1 MSRAEPTPAAPGSE
15 TVRILIVEDEGAHAE
30 AIRRAFRQS
39 EPAAE
44 IRVVGSLRDF
54 RRTVAAEPPQIALI
68 DLNLPDGRALEL
80 LTAPAEDGAF
90 PLLVMTAFGSEAM
103 AVEALKA
110 GALDYIV
117 KSPEAFSGM
126 PKTVAR
132 ALREWRTLQEHR
144 RISAA
149 LRHNEEKYRL
159 LAENT
164 EAILWEF
171 DILADRW
178 VYVAPYVTR
187 LLGYHP
193 EEWTNLQF
201 WIDRIHADD
210 RSWASQYCER
220 CTRKG
225 ESHSFEYR
233 FVKKDGG
240 VVWLR
245 DVCSVEME
253 GGRPVRLRGFII
265 DITERKQAELQL
277 QQLSLAVEQSP
288 AAVVITNLE
297 AAIEYVNPRFTQIT
311 GYSLEEVRGQNPR
324 ILQSGELLP
333 ELYRTLWQTLIAGEA
348 WYGEFQNR
356 RKDGSHFWER
366 ASISPLRN
374 AQGQVT
380 HYVAVKEDITA
391 QKRNEQQLIY
401 QATHDE
407 LTGLANRTLLKDLLE
422 QSIHYAHRSGRMVA
436 VLLLD
441 LDRFKLVNDSL
452 GHGAGDELLVAVARR
467 LKAMVREADT
477 VARFGGDEF
486 VVLLTEV
493 ESVEDVRKVADNI
506 LRQLALPQCI
516 EQRDLTVTASL
527 GISFYPADGGDSAT
541 LIRNADIAMYQAKRE
556 GSSFSCYS
564 TEMNARLLHT
574 LELETAL
581 RQALDPCQ
589 FCLVYQPKVDLVSGS
604 IVGCEALIRW
614 NHPQR
619 GLVSPAEFI
628 PLAEETG
635 LIVPIG
641 RWALQEAC
649 RQGMA
654 WQAAGLAPLSV
665 AVNLSARQF
674 RTGDLLQ
681 TVQEALDA
689 SGLDPALLDL
699 ELTESMIMDEPRS
712 AEATMR
718 SLKQLGVS
726 LSLDDFG
733 TGYSS
738 LNYLRRFPVD
748 SLKIDRSFIQ
758 DVVTDPSGASVVTS
772 VIAIAHNLGISA
784 VAEGVETAAQL
795 QFLAATDCDLLQ
807 GYFFSRPV
815 PADAFAELVRQ
826 GRQLPPE
833 CRATRGP
840 WRQRAELRSA

>member
-1 MSRAEPTPAAPGSE
+1 MTRAEAIPAAPRSAA
-15 TVRILIVEDEGAHAE
+15 VRILIAEDEGAHAE

-54 RRTVAAEPPQIALI
+54 RRAVAAEPPQIALI

-126 PKTVAR
+126 PKIVAR
-132 ALREWRTLQEHR
+132 ALREWRTLQDHR

-149 LRHNEEKYRL
+149 LRHNEEKYRQ

-171 DILADRW
+171 DLVADRW

-187 LLGYHP
+187 LLGYPP

-210 RSWASQYCER
+210 RSSASQYCER
-220 CTRKG
+220 CTQQG
-225 ESHSFEYR
+225 QSHSFEYR
-233 FVKKDGG
+233 FVKKNGG

-245 DVCSVEME
+245 DACSVEME
-253 GGRPVRLRGFII
+253 GSRPVRLRGFMI

-288 AAVVITNLE
+288 AAVVITNLD
-297 AAIEYVNPRFTQIT
+297 AAIEYVNPRFSQIT

-333 ELYRTLWQTLIAGEA
+333 ELYRTLWQTLVAGKV
-348 WYGEFQNR
+348 WHGEFQNR

-380 HYVAVKEDITA
+380 HYIAVKEDITV
-391 QKRNEQQLIY
+391 QKRNEEQLIY

-452 GHGAGDELLVAVARR
+452 GHGAGDELLVAVAQR
-467 LKAMVREADT
+467 LKAIVREADT

-493 ESVEDVRKVADNI
+493 ASAEDVRKVAGNI

-516 EQRDLTVTASL
+516 EQRELTVTASL
-527 GISFYPADGGDSAT
+527 GISFYPDDGGDSAT

-574 LELETAL
+574 LEMETAL

-589 FCLVYQPKVDLVSGS
+589 FCLVYQPKVDLFSGS

-614 NHPQR
+614 KHPQR

-649 RQGMA
+649 RQSMA
-654 WQAAGLAPLSV
+654 WQAAGLPPLSV

-681 TVQEALDA
+681 TVREALET
-689 SGLDPALLDL
+689 SGLQPSLLDL
-699 ELTESMIMDEPRS
+699 ELTESMIMDDPRS
-712 AEATMR
+712 AEAAMR

-758 DVVTDPSGASVVTS
+758 DVVADPSGASVVTS

-784 VAEGVETAAQL
+784 IAEGVETAAQL
-795 QFLAATDCDLLQ
+795 EFLAASGCDLLQ
-807 GYFFSRPV
+807 GYLFSRPV
-815 PADAFAELVRQ
+815 PADDFAELVRQ
-826 GRQLPPE
+826 KRQLPPE
-833 CRATRGP
+833 SRARRDPG
-840 WRQRAELRSA
+840 RQRMVLRSA